1 MRDRRY
7 YLVMVKVIRITKK
20 EGKFPGMKE
29 REREAMSYLE
39 AVVDMRPPHEKSNK
53 LDSSN

>member
-1 MRDRRY
+1 
-7 YLVMVKVIRITKK
+7 MVKVIRITKK